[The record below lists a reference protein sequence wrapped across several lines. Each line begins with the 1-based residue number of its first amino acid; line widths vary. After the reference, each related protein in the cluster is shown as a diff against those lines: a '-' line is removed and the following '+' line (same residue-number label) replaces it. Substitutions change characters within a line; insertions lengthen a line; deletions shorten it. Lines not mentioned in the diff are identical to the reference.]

1 MFNLTASVWSD
12 IGLIKMQNFGNII
25 IQVVQVK
32 VTKNLTNLECENFNT
47 CWIPTKAECRNSLL
61 DLSDWQNCLPWK
73 TELAKLDSYTAM
85 CKKSWK
91 FPNQYTFRVGLG
103 TPTTNPQT
111 MLVEV
116 HQCTTTA
123 ISTALT
129 SPSFTLPTISLPGGP
144 QQWANLIT
152 GSNPTLIISIA
163 LMSFRTVIMG
173 FVPFLL

>member
-1 MFNLTASVWSD
+1 
-12 IGLIKMQNFGNII
+12 MQNFGNII

-32 VTKNLTNLECENFNT
+32 VTKNSTNLECENFNT
-47 CWIPTKAECRNSLL
+47 RLIPTKAECRNSLL
-61 DLSDWQNCLPWK
+61 DLSDQTVTQLCV
-73 TELAKLDSYTAM
+73 
-85 CKKSWK
+85 KKSWK

-103 TPTTNPQT
+103 TSTTNLQT

>member
-1 MFNLTASVWSD
+1 
-12 IGLIKMQNFGNII
+12 
-25 IQVVQVK
+25 
-32 VTKNLTNLECENFNT
+32 
-47 CWIPTKAECRNSLL
+47 
-61 DLSDWQNCLPWK
+61 
-73 TELAKLDSYTAM
+73 
-85 CKKSWK
+85 
-91 FPNQYTFRVGLG
+91 
-103 TPTTNPQT
+103 

-173 FVPFLL
+173 FVPFLLQLILNQIENGHLVSGTFMRFMVSCCHSRCLYLACLQLNAVSFSGQYRGETILLSLEHTSSFILLYVGRHQLNENTSLKPR